1 MLATNK
7 AQQLDSL
14 EYLVCLFRSWH
25 LSVFATAKQYLLPV
39 RRSLQQILRSFSS
52 RKAGKQWVEIPLYGF
67 VSRNYIAF
75 ASGKASNIERVSLP
89 DGSIMM
95 RFPDGSVIIEAKTG
109 HVIEFDRRARVTLV
123 KVSREEAQGAMKFLH
138 KSDLAE
144 AFRVKP
150 TGDNEHVICLPGN
163 ILVKESSKEISVRLP
178 NGVDVVR
185 KR

>member
-7 AQQLDSL
+7 EQQFDSL
-14 EYLVCLFRSWH
+14 EDLASLFRSWQ
-25 LSVFATAKQYLLPV
+25 LSGFAIAKQYFLPV
-39 RRSLQQILRSFSS
+39 RRILQNIFRPLSS

-75 ASGKASNIERVSLP
+75 ASGKASKVERVSLP
-89 DGSIMM
+89 DGSTMM

-123 KVSREEAQGAMKFLH
+123 KVSKEEAQGAMKLLH
-138 KSDLAE
+138 RSDLAE
-144 AFRVKP
+144 AFRVKH

-163 ILVKESSKEISVRLP
+163 ILVKESSNEISVRLP